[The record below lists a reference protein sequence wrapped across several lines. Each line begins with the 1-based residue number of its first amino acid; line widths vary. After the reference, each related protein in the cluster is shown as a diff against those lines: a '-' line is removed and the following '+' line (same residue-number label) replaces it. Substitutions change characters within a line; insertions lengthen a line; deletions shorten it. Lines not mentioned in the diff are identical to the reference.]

1 MIRMTKTQQNA
12 ITWLVFALVAGTTF
26 QLMAKHDAAVLGM
39 SALELALAGAVVSAV
54 VTRAVKS

>member
-1 MIRMTKTQQNA
+1 MTKTQQNA
-12 ITWLVFALVAGTTF
+12 MTWLVFALVAGSAF